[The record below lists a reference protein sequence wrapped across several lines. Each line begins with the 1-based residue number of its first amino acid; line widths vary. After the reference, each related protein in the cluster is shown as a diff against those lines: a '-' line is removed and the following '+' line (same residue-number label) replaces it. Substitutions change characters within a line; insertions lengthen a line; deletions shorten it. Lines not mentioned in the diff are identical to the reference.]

1 MSVLR
6 GRGASESFKEMREG
20 LRRELQ
26 LVGDGLKREGR
37 GKKEHLPDVGKEGGL
52 DEVFGC
58 LLCHAM
64 GHLCQIA
71 GAYPQ
76 LVGIVVDIVAVAAL
90 FFLQGEELAIEPHR
104 CTRQWARGSMGRHQQ
119 AGTTHRIVKSV
130 SLVEEYGNGRAK
142 FVATAMGAI
151 GLNHVRGGE
160 IVGIVFAYHQ
170 KRA

>member
-90 FFLQGEELAIEPHR
+90 FFLQGEEFPDAHVHSARAEKMIERGEHR
-104 CTRQWARGSMGRHQQ
+104 PSTAGRCR
-119 AGTTHRIVKSV
+119 AASYPPLFSSV
-130 SLVEEYGNGRAK
+130 
-142 FVATAMGAI
+142 
-151 GLNHVRGGE
+151 H
-160 IVGIVFAYHQ
+160 
-170 KRA
+170 